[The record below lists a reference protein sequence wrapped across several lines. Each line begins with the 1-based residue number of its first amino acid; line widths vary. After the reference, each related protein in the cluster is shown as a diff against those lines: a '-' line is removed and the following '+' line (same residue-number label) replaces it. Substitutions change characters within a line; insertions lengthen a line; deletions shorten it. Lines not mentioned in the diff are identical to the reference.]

1 MTELWVFTV
10 NQPVPDSGILSNRTS
25 TGPPF
30 SPESTPPRSSL
41 VILRARAVNLLF
53 WSSTMVDPDED
64 LILDWESAE
73 EIHEFGAGGQ
83 WTQLV

>member
-1 MTELWVFTV
+1 MTELRVFTV
-10 NQPVPDSGILSNRTS
+10 NQPVPDSGNISSRTLS
-25 TGPPF
+25 GPPF
-30 SPESTPPRSSL
+30 SPESTPVRPSL

-53 WSSTMVDPDED
+53 WSTTMVDPDED
-64 LILDWESAE
+64 LILEWESAE